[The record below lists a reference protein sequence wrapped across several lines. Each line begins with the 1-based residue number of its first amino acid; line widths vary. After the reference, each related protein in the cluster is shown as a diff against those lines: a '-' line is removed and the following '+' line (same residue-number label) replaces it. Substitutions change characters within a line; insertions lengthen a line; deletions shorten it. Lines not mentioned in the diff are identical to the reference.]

1 MAYGRQLGRTSRGY
15 LALLPAATIV
25 GDSVVLCE
33 GGQTPL
39 ILRSNGCA
47 FELVGDSYVHGM
59 MKGELFRPL
68 ESKTISIV

>member
-1 MAYGRQLGRTSRGY
+1 MAYGRRLGRTSRGY
-15 LALLPAATIV
+15 LALLPADTIV

-39 ILRSNGCA
+39 ILRFNGWA
-47 FELVGDSYVHGM
+47 FDLFGDSYVHGM

-68 ESKTISIV
+68 ESKTISIA